1 MHSIKFQVQ
10 IMLCQPI
17 TFPVFTE
24 VPMSIILKNIF
35 RKSFFQKSYVLMLAI
50 FVSIRKQNKHYKR
63 RIENCTIVE
72 STVAQAPI
80 RQLYKHRFDGCT
92 SINLAVT
99 KASVRRLS
107 IEPTIVQASNRRLQS
122 SSRRLY

>member
-50 FVSIRKQNKHYKR
+50 FVSIRKQNKHIFTSAKSKIVQLSNQRLRKR
-63 RIENCTIVE
+63 RFDNCTSID
-72 STVAQAPI
+72 STVAQASI
-80 RQLYKHRFDGCT
+80 WQLQKRRFDG
-92 SINLAVT
+92 
-99 KASVRRLS
+99 
-107 IEPTIVQASNRRLQS
+107 
-122 SSRRLY
+122 

>member
-35 RKSFFQKSYVLMLAI
+35 RKSFFLKSYVLMLAI
-50 FVSIRKQNKHYKR
+50 FVSIRKQNKHIFTSAESKIVQLSNQRLRKR
-63 RIENCTIVE
+63 RFDNCTSID
-72 STVAQAPI
+72 STVAQASI
-80 RQLYKHRFDGCT
+80 WQLQKRRFDG
-92 SINLAVT
+92 
-99 KASVRRLS
+99 
-107 IEPTIVQASNRRLQS
+107 
-122 SSRRLY
+122 